1 MLALKRDLPGLLDDE
16 MLTCLVRMVVVVI
29 SNEIVIEVGDV
40 NSTVITEIV
49 SIDDGVIIPDLD
61 KTVEDRGVYEVLII
75 RVIERE
81 HWTTDEASCIF
92 LRRRNFIVR

>member
-81 HWTTDEASCIF
+81 H
-92 LRRRNFIVR
+92 